1 VKGKVAVTK
10 RERAFA
16 TIERKAVDRP
26 AKWLGMP
33 VSESYAGL
41 FEEYGV
47 NNYHDL
53 KLAVDDDI
61 WEFDIPYCTA
71 NSDSIGRA
79 FDFLKDENGNTLTGS
94 GFFEE
99 FSDGDDISVF
109 NWPDPAQHID
119 KEECRRRLEAI
130 PSGYATM
137 GVVWSSHF
145 QDACAAFGMES
156 ALMKMKT
163 DPLLFKEII
172 DRIVDF
178 YLKANQI
185 FYEAVDGK
193 LDFVLLG
200 NDFGTQDSLICSPD
214 DLREFVF
221 GGTKALIDQ
230 AHSYG
235 IKVVHHSCGAVR
247 PVINDITACGAD
259 VIHPI
264 QALAKG
270 MEPQGLKTDFGDTA
284 SFCGGVDT
292 QELLVNAAPEEVEQ
306 VVKRLKHIF
315 PTGLIISP
323 SHEALLPDAKPEN
336 IRAMML

>member
-1 VKGKVAVTK
+1 MTK
-10 RERAFA
+10 RERAIA
-16 TIERKAVDRP
+16 TVERKAVDRP

-33 VSESYAGL
+33 VPESYTGL
-41 FEEYGV
+41 FKEYGV
-47 NNYHDL
+47 GSYHDL

-61 WEFDIPYCTA
+61 WEFDIPYRTET
-71 NSDSIGRA
+71 SDSIGRA
-79 FDFLKDENGNTLTGS
+79 FDFLKDENGNTLTGH
-94 GFFEE
+94 GFFEG
-99 FSDGDDISVF
+99 FSDGDDISAF
-109 NWPDPAQHID
+109 NWPNPEKHVDRD
-119 KEECRRRLEAI
+119 ECRRRMEAI
-130 PSGYATM
+130 PSGYATL
-137 GVVWSSHF
+137 GVVWNSHF

-163 DPLLFKEII
+163 DPVLFKEII
-172 DRIVDF
+172 DRILAF
-178 YLKANQI
+178 YLKANRI
-185 FYEAVDGK
+185 FYEAVGDK

-235 IKVVHHSCGAVR
+235 IKVIHHSCGAVR
-247 PVINDITACGAD
+247 PVISDLVACGAD
-259 VIHPI
+259 AIHPI
-264 QALAKG
+264 QALARG
-270 MEPQGLKTDFGDTA
+270 MEPQGLKDDFGGAA

-292 QELLVNAAPEEVEQ
+292 QELLVNGTPDE
-306 VVKRLKHIF
+306 VVKTVETLKKIF